1 MKLWNVRMSGECC
14 SFAIFREHVWAGVPA
29 TNVPWL
35 LVALAVQLLALSI
48 SGTTLSQELGSKHH
62 VTGSELIGE

>member
-1 MKLWNVRMSGECC
+1 MNLWNVRMSCECC

-35 LVALAVQLLALSI
+35 LVALAVQLLTLSI
-48 SGTTLSQELGSKHH
+48 SGTRLSQELSSKYH
-62 VTGSELIGE
+62 VSELIGE